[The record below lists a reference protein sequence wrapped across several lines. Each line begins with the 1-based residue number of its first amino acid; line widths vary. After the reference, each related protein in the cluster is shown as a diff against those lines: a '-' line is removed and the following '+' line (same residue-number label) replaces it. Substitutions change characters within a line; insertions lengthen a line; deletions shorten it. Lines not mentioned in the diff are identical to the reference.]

1 MDPNSTN
8 YGGSNAGAGNSSLG
22 SGTDSFGVTGTGA
35 GQGSA
40 GGLTPSSAGSQS
52 MGGSYGSSSG
62 GQGLGEQP
70 LSGGSQG
77 AQNLGDRLG
86 DAKDQ
91 AADKLSQARDAAGEK
106 LGQAREVAGEKLG
119 QAKEKAT
126 ELKATLADKLDQGA
140 QSLRNQQGGAQ
151 QFAGANGA
159 TLGTDSTL
167 GKYAA
172 PAADAMEKTAQFLRG
187 EGDLK
192 GAIEE
197 QVRTAPG
204 RTLLIAVGLGYML
217 GKAIR
222 R

>member
-8 YGGSNAGAGNSSLG
+8 YGGSNAGAGSSSLG
-22 SGTDSFGVTGTGA
+22 GGTDSFGVTGTGA

-52 MGGSYGSSSG
+52 MGGGYGSSSA
-62 GQGLGEQP
+62 E
-70 LSGGSQG
+70 QG
-77 AQNLGDRLG
+77 AQNLSDRLG
-86 DAKDQ
+86 DVKDQ
-91 AADKLSQARDAAGEK
+91 AADKLSQARDVAGEKLGQARDVAGEK

-140 QSLRNQQGGAQ
+140 QSLRNQQGGGQ

-159 TLGTDSTL
+159 TMGADSSL

-172 PAADAMEKTAQFLRG
+172 PAAGAMEATAQFLRG
-187 EGDLK
+187 EGDIK

-204 RTLLIAVGLGYML
+204 RTLLIAVGLGYVL

>member
-8 YGGSNAGAGNSSLG
+8 YGGSTGAGTAGNSTLGAGTDSLSVTGAGAGQSTTS
-22 SGTDSFGVTGTGA
+22 
-35 GQGSA
+35 
-40 GGLTPSSAGSQS
+40 GGLTPSQ
-52 MGGSYGSSSG
+52 
-62 GQGLGEQP
+62 
-70 LSGGSQG
+70 GGSQG
-77 AQNLGDRLG
+77 TAENLGQQAQQAAHNLGDRLN
-86 DAKDQ
+86 DVKDQ
-91 AADKLSQARDAAGEK
+91 AADKL
-106 LGQAREVAGEKLG
+106 GQAREMANERLG

-140 QSLRNQQGGAQ
+140 QSLRERSQQGGQ

-159 TLGTDSTL
+159 TVGGADTPLNR
-167 GKYAA
+167 YAQ
-172 PAADAMEKTAQFLRG
+172 PAANAMEKTAEFLRG

-204 RTLLIAVGLGYML
+204 RTLLIAVGLGYLL

>member
-8 YGGSNAGAGNSSLG
+8 LGSSAGAGNSALG
-22 SGTDSFGVTGTGA
+22 GGTDSLGVTGTGA

-52 MGGSYGSSSG
+52 MGGSYGSSSSGEGGQGLAEQPMTGGAG
-62 GQGLGEQP
+62 GQGLGERVQ
-70 LSGGSQG
+70 
-77 AQNLGDRLG
+77 
-86 DAKDQ
+86 DAKGAAADKLAQ
-91 AADKLSQARDAAGEK
+91 ARDVASDKLSQARD
-106 LGQAREVAGEKLG
+106 VASERLG
-119 QAKEKAT
+119 QAKERAT

-140 QSLRNQQGGAQ
+140 QSLRQQGGAQ

-159 TLGTDSTL
+159 TAGNEALNR
-167 GKYAA
+167 YAT
-172 PAADAMEKTAQFLRG
+172 PAAAAMEKTAEFLRG

-197 QVRTAPG
+197 QVRTNPG
-204 RTLLIAVGLGYML
+204 RTLLIAVGLGYVL